1 MKKDKIFIGVFLF
14 IIFGVLAFLP
24 IKHILIVTGKSSL
37 QMTDNWVYFE
47 AKPENNIVDKLDN
60 KFNQIKTA
68 VENRVTNYFPFYIEL
83 NTMYQNFN
91 FKTNKLLFD
100 KYVPLKTN
108 SDEEYVFY
116 NKEDNFYYL
125 ENKYT
130 KEELDNRLE
139 TQVKF
144 FNSLSN
150 KGIDVNIYIP
160 TRYEITTL
168 KDNNLN
174 SYISLFNNKL
184 NSNINIT
191 AMNVTDI
198 KTYKKYFYKTD
209 HHWTI
214 YGALDGY
221 KDIMNMLDA
230 DILNVDNIVT
240 LKERKYYGSL
250 AKSIMNDELN
260 DYITDMKID
269 LDYDVL
275 VNGEKPDELFKPR
288 KLKMDRSYKY
298 YDYYV
303 QYFNGQYGNVIY
315 DYHNEEKDN
324 LLIMSD
330 SNAWQIDY
338 LIAASYNKTHVINLR
353 YDEYKNDSFD
363 LRRYMEVN
371 DISKV
376 LFLYDGET
384 ILFDQFNYDF
394 IGRVK

>member
-24 IKHILIVTGKSSL
+24 VKHVLIVTGKSSL

-47 AKPENNIVDKLDN
+47 AKPENNIIDKLDN

-198 KTYKKYFYKTD
+198 ETYKKYFYKTD

-221 KDIMNMLDA
+221 KDIMNMLGA
-230 DILNVDNIVT
+230 DTLNVDNIVT

-288 KLKMDRSYKY
+288 ELKMDRSYKY

>member
-1 MKKDKIFIGVFLF
+1 MNIKD
-14 IIFGVLAFLP
+14 
-24 IKHILIVTGKSSL
+24 
-37 QMTDNWVYFE
+37 
-47 AKPENNIVDKLDN
+47 
-60 KFNQIKTA
+60 
-68 VENRVTNYFPFYIEL
+68 IE
-83 NTMYQNFN
+83 
-91 FKTNKLLFD
+91 
-100 KYVPLKTN
+100 
-108 SDEEYVFY
+108 
-116 NKEDNFYYL
+116 
-125 ENKYT
+125 
-130 KEELDNRLE
+130 
-139 TQVKF
+139 
-144 FNSLSN
+144 
-150 KGIDVNIYIP
+150 
-160 TRYEITTL
+160 
-168 KDNNLN
+168 
-174 SYISLFNNKL
+174 
-184 NSNINIT
+184 
-191 AMNVTDI
+191 
-198 KTYKKYFYKTD
+198 TYKKYFYKTD

-230 DILNVDNIVT
+230 DVMDVDNIVT
-240 LKERKYYGSL
+240 LKDRKYYGSL
-250 AKSIMNDELN
+250 AKSIMNGEVN
-260 DYITDMKID
+260 DYITDIKVD

-288 KLKMDRSYKY
+288 KLKMDRDYKY

>member
-24 IKHILIVTGKSSL
+24 VKHVLIVTGKSSL

-174 SYISLFNNKL
+174 SYISLLLNKL

-198 KTYKKYFYKTD
+198 ETYKKYFYKTD

-221 KDIMNMLDA
+221 KDIMNMLGADA
-230 DILNVDNIVT
+230 IDVDNIVT

-250 AKSIMNDELN
+250 AKSIMNDELS

>member
-1 MKKDKIFIGVFLF
+1 
-14 IIFGVLAFLP
+14 
-24 IKHILIVTGKSSL
+24 
-37 QMTDNWVYFE
+37 MTDNWVYFE
-47 AKPENNIVDKLDN
+47 AKPESNIIDKLDN

-83 NTMYQNFN
+83 NTIYQNFN
-91 FKTNKLLFD
+91 FKTNKLLYNTD
-100 KYVPLKTN
+100 VPLKTN
-108 SDEEYVFY
+108 SDEEYIFY

-168 KDNNLN
+168 KNNNLN
-174 SYISLFNNKL
+174 SYISLFSNKL

-191 AMNVTDI
+191 AMNIKDI
-198 KTYKKYFYKTD
+198 ETYKKYFYKTD

-230 DILNVDNIVT
+230 DVMDVDNIVT
-240 LKERKYYGSL
+240 LKDRKYYGSL
-250 AKSIMNDELN
+250 AKSIMNGEVN
-260 DYITDMKID
+260 DYITDIKVD

-288 KLKMDRSYKY
+288 KLKMDRDYKY

-376 LFLYDGET
+376 LFLCDGET